1 MFGYKLMLAQITFV
15 HFFIYTIHKS
25 ISLMVKPVQ
34 SSVPFTK
41 TDFKH
46 LQQFTSSRPQG
57 SDGEE

>member
-1 MFGYKLMLAQITFV
+1 MLAQITFV